1 MRSRIVALRVL
12 AAASLLA
19 MGLLGGFGFAQE
31 IDATAKAK
39 TTQKYLKTKVSVEF
53 TDVRLEEIL
62 EELKEQVKGVN
73 FLVDSKGGV
82 SRNSKLSY
90 KGKADSLGGALDGIL
105 KTNGLGVSNY
115 FQQGQ
120 RLRWLDQGRSRPRS
134 WQVGEISGLGAGGFR
149 VLGSLLSPFGG

>member
-105 KTNGLGVSNY
+105 KTNGLGYQIISHKGNAYDGLIKVV
-115 FQQGQ
+115 QGPD
-120 RLRWLDQGRSRPRS
+120 RGKL
-134 WQVGEISGLGAGGFR
+134 VK
-149 VLGSLLSPFGG
+149 

>member
-73 FLVDSKGGV
+73 FWVDSKGGD

-105 KTNGLGVSNY
+105 KTNGLGYQIISNKGNAY
-115 FQQGQ
+115 DGLIKVVQGPD
-120 RLRWLDQGRSRPRS
+120 RGKL
-134 WQVGEISGLGAGGFR
+134 VK
-149 VLGSLLSPFGG
+149 